1 MSDTSAHPQPKEV
14 PTKLSL
20 TLEMEMISQSLHGL
34 SVYQVE
40 NGINLQH
47 DREDSGLPEP
57 ELQALDQEDAT
68 NKVEKKAVEDIS
80 DRESEKGIEY
90 EERFH
95 IKSLLERKE
104 KSKLR
109 LLQTSHF
116 LRYFLP
122 CKQSDFGLLIY
133 VLLDLWKIEWPFSNP
148 RYLA

>member
-1 MSDTSAHPQPKEV
+1 MEKTSE
-14 PTKLSL
+14 
-20 TLEMEMISQSLHGL
+20 SLHGP

-40 NGINLQH
+40 NGINPQH
-47 DREDSGLPEP
+47 DIEDPELPEP

-68 NKVEKKAVEDIS
+68 NKVEKKAVEDVS

-90 EERFH
+90 EERYH
-95 IKSLLERKE
+95 IKTLPERKE

-116 LRYFLP
+116 FRYFLP
-122 CKQSDFGLLIY
+122 CRQSDFGLLMN

>member
-1 MSDTSAHPQPKEV
+1 MSETSANPQPKEV

-20 TLEMEMISQSLHGL
+20 TLEMEKTSQSLYGP

-40 NGINLQH
+40 NGIDPQH
-47 DREDSGLPEP
+47 DMEDSELPEP
-57 ELQALDQEDAT
+57 ELQALDHEDAT

-90 EERFH
+90 EERYH

-109 LLQTSHF
+109 LLQASHF

-122 CKQSDFGLLIY
+122 CKQSDFGLLMS
-133 VLLDLWKIEWPFSNP
+133 VLLDLWKIEWPFSNL